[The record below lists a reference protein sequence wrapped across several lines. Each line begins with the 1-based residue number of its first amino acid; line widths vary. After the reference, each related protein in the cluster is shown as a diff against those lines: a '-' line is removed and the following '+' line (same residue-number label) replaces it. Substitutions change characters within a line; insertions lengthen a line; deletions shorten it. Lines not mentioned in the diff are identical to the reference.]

1 MKSRKFIDKVVVYAV
16 SGKGGNGS
24 ASFRREKFIPNGGPD
39 GGDGGRGGNVIMR
52 GDYDED
58 SLIKLFFAPH
68 QKAKHGGDG
77 RGRQMHGASGAD
89 LILKVPL
96 GTEVWDREA
105 DVMLGDIVE
114 HGQEIVVAKGGQG
127 GLGNMHFKSSTNQS
141 PTKTI
146 PGGDFEEI
154 TLRLELKIMADIG
167 LVGFPNAG
175 KSSLLSCLSD
185 AHPKVASYP
194 FTTLNPILG
203 TILFD
208 DYSRLRIADIPGLIE
223 GAHDGIGLGHAFLRH
238 VERSKFLL
246 YVIDMAGV
254 DTRKPEDDYNCLRD
268 ELRLHDASLMER
280 PSMVIAN
287 KMDLP
292 EFEENLK
299 IFRKETGCDPI
310 CISAETG
317 EGIDELKAKIH
328 DLCGKARL
336 S

>member
-1 MKSRKFIDKVVVYAV
+1 
-16 SGKGGNGS
+16 
-24 ASFRREKFIPNGGPD
+24 
-39 GGDGGRGGNVIMR
+39 
-52 GDYDED
+52 
-58 SLIKLFFAPH
+58 
-68 QKAKHGGDG
+68 
-77 RGRQMHGASGAD
+77 
-89 LILKVPL
+89 
-96 GTEVWDREA
+96 
-105 DVMLGDIVE
+105 
-114 HGQEIVVAKGGQG
+114 
-127 GLGNMHFKSSTNQS
+127 
-141 PTKTI
+141 
-146 PGGDFEEI
+146 
-154 TLRLELKIMADIG
+154 
-167 LVGFPNAG
+167 
-175 KSSLLSCLSD
+175 
-185 AHPKVASYP
+185 
-194 FTTLNPILG
+194 LNPILG